1 MIGYPS
7 GRLLEEVAYV
17 AYYLHWQYEEIMS
30 MDHRE
35 RRWWIAEVA
44 RIHDRLNEADQT
56 GR

>member
-17 AYYLHWQYEEIMS
+17 AYYLHWPYHEIMA

-35 RRWWIAEVA
+35 RRWWIAEVS
-44 RIHDRLNEADQT
+44 RIHDRLNEADQI

>member
-17 AYYLHWQYEEIMS
+17 AYYLHWPYHEIMA

-35 RRWWIAEVA
+35 RRSWIAEVS
-44 RIHDRLNEADQT
+44 RIHERLNEANQV
-56 GR
+56 RR